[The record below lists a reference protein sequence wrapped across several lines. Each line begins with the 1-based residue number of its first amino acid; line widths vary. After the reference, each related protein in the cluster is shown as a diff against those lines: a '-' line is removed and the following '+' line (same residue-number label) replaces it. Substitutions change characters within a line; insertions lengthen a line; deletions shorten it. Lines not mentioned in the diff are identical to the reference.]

1 MSSAQVAAETQPA
14 ASTTRSS
21 QGKRLVIILG
31 ALSAFGPLSIDMY
44 LPALPSLSHDF
55 ATSAS
60 AVQFTLSA
68 CLLGLAVGQMVAGPL
83 SDSLGRRRPL
93 LFGVAAYAVASLL
106 CMITPSLVALILL
119 RFVQGFAG
127 AAGIVI
133 SRAIVRDLHS
143 GVAAA
148 RFFSLL
154 MLVNGLAPI
163 LAPVIG
169 GQLLRVTDWR
179 GVFFVLAIVG
189 VLLFCSAFLGLG
201 ETLQPERRQQGGIG
215 ATLTTFGTL
224 LTDRAFVG
232 YALSCGLAFAG
243 MFTYISGSPFVLEG
257 IFGVSPQLFSLFFAT
272 NALGLMVCGQ
282 VNGRLVGRVP
292 MRTLLL
298 VGLAAT
304 AAGGIALLAVV
315 AGGIGLAGVQPALF
329 LVVASLGLVMPN
341 ATALALSSHPR
352 TAGSA
357 SALIGVLQFAIGAVA
372 APLAGV
378 AGTRTALPMALVIAA
393 LSSGALLVYLVLA
406 REGSR
411 SLTMAANNDGGALRS
426 R

>member
-1 MSSAQVAAETQPA
+1 MPSAQVAAGTPPVAGA
-14 ASTTRSS
+14 ARSS
-21 QGKRLVIILG
+21 QPKRLVLILG

-44 LPALPSLSHDF
+44 LPALPSLSRTF
-55 ATSAS
+55 ATGAS
-60 AVQFTLSA
+60 QVQFTLSA
-68 CLLGLAVGQMVAGPL
+68 CLLGLAAGQMVAGPL
-83 SDSLGRRRPL
+83 SDTLGRRRPL
-93 LFGVAAYAVASLL
+93 LCGVAAYAVASLL
-106 CMITPSLVALILL
+106 CMITPSLLALILL

-163 LAPVIG
+163 LAPIIG
-169 GQLLRVTDWR
+169 GQLLRVTDWH
-179 GVFFVLAIVG
+179 GVFFVLAITG
-189 VLLFCSAFLGLG
+189 VLLFCGAALGLG
-201 ETLQPERRQQGGIG
+201 ETLPPERRQQGGIG
-215 ATLTTFGTL
+215 ATLATFGML
-224 LTDRAFVG
+224 LMDRSFVG

-292 MRTLLL
+292 LRTLLL
-298 VGLAAT
+298 IGLAAT
-304 AAGGIALLAVV
+304 AGGGVALLLVV
-315 AGGIGLAGVQPALF
+315 LGGVGLAGVQPSLF

-341 ATALALSSHPR
+341 ATALALANHPR

-372 APLAGV
+372 APFAGV
-378 AGTRTALPMALVIAA
+378 GGTSTALPMALVIAA
-393 LSSGALLVYLVLA
+393 LSSSALLAYLVLA
-406 REGSR
+406 RKGSR
-411 SLTMAANNDGGALRS
+411 PLAAIAS
-426 R
+426 EQ